1 MQDKD
6 FCKKLFMNL
15 SICRLGGFM
24 KKLVIFGFDGT
35 LADTAP
41 GILYCFNTTAVAM
54 GYEPVEH
61 SALYGVIGA
70 PLEYGFKTLFNM
82 SDDEIEYAVKNYSK
96 LYSQK
101 GKEMFTVYD
110 GIYDALHS
118 GRNEGAFPRKS
129 QCDALRELKKSGFK
143 LAIATQKHRM
153 FTTDILETYEA
164 SDVFDA
170 VCATDVGTNLTKSHL
185 LLQACEQTGVSV
197 EESILVGDSTIEAKG
212 AEEIGMD
219 FLAVLYGWG
228 FKTKE
233 ETEEYKC
240 VGTVSSPAEI
250 SQKVMAL

>member
-1 MQDKD
+1 
-6 FCKKLFMNL
+6 
-15 SICRLGGFM
+15 M
-24 KKLVIFGFDGT
+24 KKLVVFGFDGT

-110 GIYDALHS
+110 GIYDAL
-118 GRNEGAFPRKS
+118 
-129 QCDALRELKKSGFK
+129 RELKKSGFK

-153 FTTDILETYEA
+153 FTTDMLETYEV

-197 EESILVGDSTIEAKG
+197 EE
-212 AEEIGMD
+212 
-219 FLAVLYGWG
+219 
-228 FKTKE
+228 
-233 ETEEYKC
+233 
-240 VGTVSSPAEI
+240 VSLSATAQ
-250 SQKVMAL
+250 SRQRVRKK

>member
-1 MQDKD
+1 
-6 FCKKLFMNL
+6 
-15 SICRLGGFM
+15 M
-24 KKLVIFGFDGT
+24 KKLVVFGFDGT

-61 SALYGVIGA
+61 SALYGVIGT

-110 GIYDALHS
+110 GIY
-118 GRNEGAFPRKS
+118 
-129 QCDALRELKKSGFK
+129 DALRELKKSGFK

-197 EESILVGDSTIEAKG
+197 EESILVGDSTIEAKVWTSSLCYTAG
-212 AEEIGMD
+212 ALKLRKKPKITNASAQCH
-219 FLAVLYGWG
+219 LR
-228 FKTKE
+228 
-233 ETEEYKC
+233 
-240 VGTVSSPAEI
+240 
-250 SQKVMAL
+250 QKSLKKSWHSDYA

>member
-1 MQDKD
+1 
-6 FCKKLFMNL
+6 MNL

-24 KKLVIFGFDGT
+24 KKLVVFGFDGT

-110 GIYDALHS
+110 GIYDAL
-118 GRNEGAFPRKS
+118 
-129 QCDALRELKKSGFK
+129 RELKKSGFK
-143 LAIATQKHRM
+143 LAIATQKRTECSQRIFLKPTRRRM
-153 FTTDILETYEA
+153 FSTQYVQQMSVQTSQRVICFCRRVSRQEFPLKRV
-164 SDVFDA
+164 SLS
-170 VCATDVGTNLTKSHL
+170 ATAQSRQRVRK
-185 LLQACEQTGVSV
+185 
-197 EESILVGDSTIEAKG
+197 K
-212 AEEIGMD
+212 
-219 FLAVLYGWG
+219 
-228 FKTKE
+228 
-233 ETEEYKC
+233 
-240 VGTVSSPAEI
+240 
-250 SQKVMAL
+250 

>member
-1 MQDKD
+1 
-6 FCKKLFMNL
+6 
-15 SICRLGGFM
+15 M

-61 SALYGVIGA
+61 SALYGVIGV

-110 GIYDALHS
+110 GIYDAL
-118 GRNEGAFPRKS
+118 R
-129 QCDALRELKKSGFK
+129 DLKKNGFK

-153 FTTDILETYEA
+153 FTTDMLENYDA
-164 SDVFDA
+164 ADVFDA

-197 EESILVGDSTIEAKG
+197 EESVLVGDGTIEANG

-228 FKTKE
+228 FRTKE
-233 ETEEYKC
+233 ETEKYKC
-240 VGTVSSPAEI
+240 SGIVAAPAEI
-250 SQKVMAL
+250 VPRVLAL

>member
-1 MQDKD
+1 
-6 FCKKLFMNL
+6 MNL

-24 KKLVIFGFDGT
+24 KKLVVFGFDGT

-110 GIYDALHS
+110 GIYDAL
-118 GRNEGAFPRKS
+118 
-129 QCDALRELKKSGFK
+129 RELKKSGFK

-153 FTTDILETYEA
+153 FTTDILETYERRMF
-164 SDVFDA
+164 STQYVQQMSVQTSQRVICFCRR
-170 VCATDVGTNLTKSHL
+170 VSRQEFPLKRVSLSATAQSRQRVRK
-185 LLQACEQTGVSV
+185 
-197 EESILVGDSTIEAKG
+197 K
-212 AEEIGMD
+212 
-219 FLAVLYGWG
+219 
-228 FKTKE
+228 
-233 ETEEYKC
+233 
-240 VGTVSSPAEI
+240 
-250 SQKVMAL
+250 

>member
-1 MQDKD
+1 
-6 FCKKLFMNL
+6 
-15 SICRLGGFM
+15 
-24 KKLVIFGFDGT
+24 
-35 LADTAP
+35 
-41 GILYCFNTTAVAM
+41 
-54 GYEPVEH
+54 
-61 SALYGVIGA
+61 
-70 PLEYGFKTLFNM
+70 
-82 SDDEIEYAVKNYSK
+82 
-96 LYSQK
+96 
-101 GKEMFTVYD
+101 
-110 GIYDALHS
+110 
-118 GRNEGAFPRKS
+118 
-129 QCDALRELKKSGFK
+129 
-143 LAIATQKHRM
+143 M

-228 FKTKE
+228 FRTKE

-250 SQKVMAL
+250 SQKVMALWLRLVRVKQCINRIKIVNFPKTNRAVITIAWFFYANLILYNNNDTTIYFCL

>member
-1 MQDKD
+1 
-6 FCKKLFMNL
+6 
-15 SICRLGGFM
+15 M
-24 KKLVIFGFDGT
+24 KKLVVFGFDGT

-101 GKEMFTVYD
+101 GKEYRRQRQMRIRD
-110 GIYDALHS
+110 S
-118 GRNEGAFPRKS
+118 
-129 QCDALRELKKSGFK
+129 
-143 LAIATQKHRM
+143 
-153 FTTDILETYEA
+153 
-164 SDVFDA
+164 
-170 VCATDVGTNLTKSHL
+170 LTKSHL

>member
-110 GIYDALHS
+110 GIYDAL
-118 GRNEGAFPRKS
+118 
-129 QCDALRELKKSGFK
+129 RELKKSGFK

-153 FTTDILETYEA
+153 FTTDILEIYERRMF
-164 SDVFDA
+164 STQYVQQMSVQTSQRVICFCRR
-170 VCATDVGTNLTKSHL
+170 VSRQEFPLKKVSLSATAQSRQRVRK
-185 LLQACEQTGVSV
+185 
-197 EESILVGDSTIEAKG
+197 K
-212 AEEIGMD
+212 
-219 FLAVLYGWG
+219 
-228 FKTKE
+228 
-233 ETEEYKC
+233 
-240 VGTVSSPAEI
+240 
-250 SQKVMAL
+250 

>member
-1 MQDKD
+1 
-6 FCKKLFMNL
+6 
-15 SICRLGGFM
+15 M
-24 KKLVIFGFDGT
+24 KKLVVFGFDGT

-110 GIYDALHS
+110 GIYDAL
-118 GRNEGAFPRKS
+118 
-129 QCDALRELKKSGFK
+129 RELKKSGFK

-153 FTTDILETYEA
+153 LKPTRHRMFSTQYVQQMSVQTSQRVICFCRRVSRQEFPLKKV
-164 SDVFDA
+164 SLS
-170 VCATDVGTNLTKSHL
+170 ATAQSRQRVRK
-185 LLQACEQTGVSV
+185 
-197 EESILVGDSTIEAKG
+197 K
-212 AEEIGMD
+212 
-219 FLAVLYGWG
+219 
-228 FKTKE
+228 
-233 ETEEYKC
+233 
-240 VGTVSSPAEI
+240 
-250 SQKVMAL
+250 

>member
-1 MQDKD
+1 
-6 FCKKLFMNL
+6 MNL

-24 KKLVIFGFDGT
+24 KKLVVFGFDGT

-61 SALYGVIGA
+61 SALYGVIGT

-110 GIYDALHS
+110 GIYDAL
-118 GRNEGAFPRKS
+118 
-129 QCDALRELKKSGFK
+129 RELKKSGFK

-153 FTTDILETYEA
+153 FTTDILETCF
-164 SDVFDA
+164 S
-170 VCATDVGTNLTKSHL
+170 TGT
-185 LLQACEQTGVSV
+185 G
-197 EESILVGDSTIEAKG
+197 ILRPCLSTSTILSPCARRAFVSASRSEPNCAK
-212 AEEIGMD
+212 
-219 FLAVLYGWG
+219 L
-228 FKTKE
+228 
-233 ETEEYKC
+233 
-240 VGTVSSPAEI
+240 
-250 SQKVMAL
+250 

>member
-1 MQDKD
+1 
-6 FCKKLFMNL
+6 
-15 SICRLGGFM
+15 M
-24 KKLVIFGFDGT
+24 KKLVVFGFDGT

-82 SDDEIEYAVKNYSK
+82 SDDEIEYAVKNYSI

-110 GIYDALHS
+110 GIYDAL
-118 GRNEGAFPRKS
+118 
-129 QCDALRELKKSGFK
+129 RELK
-143 LAIATQKHRM
+143 QKHRM
-153 FTTDILETYEA
+153 ITTDKLETYEA

-233 ETEEYKC
+233 ETENYKC

-250 SQKVMAL
+250 SQKVMALCLRVVRVK

>member
-1 MQDKD
+1 
-6 FCKKLFMNL
+6 
-15 SICRLGGFM
+15 M

-110 GIYDALHS
+110 GIYDAL
-118 GRNEGAFPRKS
+118 
-129 QCDALRELKKSGFK
+129 REL
-143 LAIATQKHRM
+143 
-153 FTTDILETYEA
+153 
-164 SDVFDA
+164 
-170 VCATDVGTNLTKSHL
+170 
-185 LLQACEQTGVSV
+185 
-197 EESILVGDSTIEAKG
+197 
-212 AEEIGMD
+212 
-219 FLAVLYGWG
+219 
-228 FKTKE
+228 
-233 ETEEYKC
+233 
-240 VGTVSSPAEI
+240 
-250 SQKVMAL
+250 

>member
-1 MQDKD
+1 
-6 FCKKLFMNL
+6 
-15 SICRLGGFM
+15 
-24 KKLVIFGFDGT
+24 
-35 LADTAP
+35 
-41 GILYCFNTTAVAM
+41 M

-82 SDDEIEYAVKNYSK
+82 SDDEIEYAVENYSK

-110 GIYDALHS
+110 GIY
-118 GRNEGAFPRKS
+118 
-129 QCDALRELKKSGFK
+129 DALRELKKSGFK

-233 ETEEYKC
+233 ETEDYKC

-250 SQKVMAL
+250 SQKVMEL

>member
-1 MQDKD
+1 
-6 FCKKLFMNL
+6 
-15 SICRLGGFM
+15 M

-110 GIYDALHS
+110 GIYDAL
-118 GRNEGAFPRKS
+118 
-129 QCDALRELKKSGFK
+129 RELKKSGFK

-153 FTTDILETYEA
+153 FTTDILETYERRMF
-164 SDVFDA
+164 STQYVQQMSVQTSQRVICFCRR
-170 VCATDVGTNLTKSHL
+170 VSRQEFPLKKYPCRRQHNRGKGCGRNRYGLPRCAIRLGL
-185 LLQACEQTGVSV
+185 
-197 EESILVGDSTIEAKG
+197 
-212 AEEIGMD
+212 
-219 FLAVLYGWG
+219 
-228 FKTKE
+228 
-233 ETEEYKC
+233 
-240 VGTVSSPAEI
+240 
-250 SQKVMAL
+250 

>member
-1 MQDKD
+1 
-6 FCKKLFMNL
+6 
-15 SICRLGGFM
+15 M

-61 SALYGVIGA
+61 SALYGVIGT

-110 GIYDALHS
+110 GIYDAL
-118 GRNEGAFPRKS
+118 
-129 QCDALRELKKSGFK
+129 RELKKSGFK

-153 FTTDILETYEA
+153 FTTDMLENYDA
-164 SDVFDA
+164 ADVFDA

-197 EESILVGDSTIEAKG
+197 EESVLVGDGTIEANG

-219 FLAVLYGWG
+219 FLAVLYGNINAAAQWQLLRKLFREFLRSDCADHRKPHY
-228 FKTKE
+228 FK
-233 ETEEYKC
+233 
-240 VGTVSSPAEI
+240 AEI
-250 SQKVMAL
+250 NKASEHKSNRAVVTTVRFLHICIKYTCIFQRR